1 MTSYLL
7 NGQWTT
13 DKNEMKYRHMFVIP
27 FPVCVYA
34 AINYKERQQIES
46 FRKKMTRKIKLNKIR

>member
-1 MTSYLL
+1 
-7 NGQWTT
+7 
-13 DKNEMKYRHMFVIP
+13 MKYRHMFVIP

-34 AINYKERQQIES
+34 AIHYKERQQIEL

>member
-7 NGQWTT
+7 NGQWST

-27 FPVCVYA
+27 FPVCVYP
-34 AINYKERQQIES
+34 AIHYKERQQIDDWIIQEEDD
-46 FRKKMTRKIKLNKIR
+46 